1 MKSRIKTRKENNFL
15 FSCFVFCVMKSKF
28 VSNLGFLLFLFLC
41 YYLELLQNSQ
51 SFPLLEKMMRATS
64 ASQSTESSYAFL
76 RRPFLL
82 LAKVTCLLIL
92 FSILFNSTLPLPI
105 FSGKMKKRTKGKA
118 SSFLSNQTTT
128 NTKCKTDFSS
138 PLNSTQLNSNTLFP
152 VSLFM
157 YTPILRKRLQKQIKL
172 LLFFSIIIIIL
183 VF

>member
-1 MKSRIKTRKENNFL
+1 
-15 FSCFVFCVMKSKF
+15 
-28 VSNLGFLLFLFLC
+28 
-41 YYLELLQNSQ
+41 
-51 SFPLLEKMMRATS
+51 MRATS

-138 PLNSTQLNSNTLFP
+138 PLNSTPLKY
-152 VSLFM
+152 SLPRISI
-157 YTPILRKRLQKQIKL
+157 YVHSPILRKRLQKQIKL
-172 LLFFSIIIIIL
+172 IFLKKNNNNNSCFLILLP
-183 VF
+183 

>member
-1 MKSRIKTRKENNFL
+1 
-15 FSCFVFCVMKSKF
+15 
-28 VSNLGFLLFLFLC
+28 
-41 YYLELLQNSQ
+41 
-51 SFPLLEKMMRATS
+51 MRATS

-118 SSFLSNQTTT
+118 SSFLSDQATT

-138 PLNSTQLNSNTLFP
+138 PLNSTQLKY
-152 VSLFM
+152 SLPRISI
-157 YTPILRKRLQKQIKL
+157 YVHSPILRKRLQKQIKL
-172 LLFFSIIIIIL
+172 IFFKNNNNNNSCFLILLP
-183 VF
+183 